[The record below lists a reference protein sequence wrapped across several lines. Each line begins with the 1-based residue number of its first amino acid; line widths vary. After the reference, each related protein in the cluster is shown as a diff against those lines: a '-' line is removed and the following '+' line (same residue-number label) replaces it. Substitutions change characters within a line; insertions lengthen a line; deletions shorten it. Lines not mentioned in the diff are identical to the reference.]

1 MARATALWHDRNQAG
16 RALAERL
23 MPWRRRPDA
32 LVLGMPHRAFDLVA
46 ISRAAPVV
54 FDPFGILPAGPNVI
68 VV

>member
-1 MARATALWHDRNQAG
+1 MALK
-16 RALAERL
+16 
-23 MPWRRRPDA
+23 MPDGAPPA
-32 LVLGMPHRAFDLVA
+32 AIILGTPHRAFDLVA